1 MYYCVMDIKT
11 MRKITNKTQQQFAEY
26 MQIPVA
32 NIRNWEQGFRIPPNY
47 IVRLLER
54 ILFMDGYLIDVKKV
68 YHTLK
73 KQIPYQ
79 LSLSD
84 DGQYDITFCYRNNTY
99 RIPAPY
105 FCHARNMNQ
114 AFLCCTSFA
123 VENKIG
129 EIDFQTFFE
138 RLSVFDT

>member
-1 MYYCVMDIKT
+1 MYYYVMDIKT

-47 IVRLLER
+47 IARLLER
-54 ILFMDGYLIDVKKV
+54 ILFMDGYLIDTKKV

-84 DGQYDITFCYRNNTY
+84 DGQYDITFCYCNNTY
-99 RIPAPY
+99 KIPAPY
-105 FCHARNMNQ
+105 FCHAQNMNQ
-114 AFLCCTSFA
+114 VFLYCTSFA
-123 VENKIG
+123 VENKIS
-129 EIDFQTFFE
+129 EIDFQAFFNH
-138 RLSVFDT
+138 LDTL